1 MGKPFIMLKFRSMRP
16 NPGDG
21 WTTNN
26 DPRKTRFGTF
36 LRRTAIDELPQLFN
50 VLSGSMSLVG
60 PRPELPKFVEQ
71 FKKYIPLYMVKHYVK
86 PGITGLAQIKG
97 LRGDTSVEDR
107 IHEDIFYIE
116 QWSIWLDLYILF
128 KTPLKAFNKN
138 EKYVPAQEEPVEVVY
153 PELME
158 IDPETYLDEENFDA
172 DKVAQVIE
180 RTALRD
186 DHNKELHKKSQ
197 KKQDKHSNQ
206 EGS

>member
-1 MGKPFIMLKFRSMRP
+1 
-16 NPGDG
+16 
-21 WTTNN
+21 
-26 DPRKTRFGTF
+26 
-36 LRRTAIDELPQLFN
+36 
-50 VLSGSMSLVG
+50 MSLVG

-116 QWSIWLDLYILF
+116 QWSIWLDLYILL

-138 EKYVPAQEEPVEVVY
+138 EKYVPAQDDKAEPSY

-158 IDPETYLDEENFDA
+158 IDNVDYLDDENFDA

-180 RTALRD
+180 RRALRD
-186 DHNKELHKKSQ
+186 DHNKEMQRKSQ
-197 KKQDKHSNQ
+197 KKHEKQDKKDKKEDN
-206 EGS
+206 GT